1 MIFFIFLPQEVGLSE
16 LRLLPPLNRRAWD
29 ERERER
35 ERRLLIEIQTQ
46 KEVFENH
53 VLI

>member
-35 ERRLLIEIQTQ
+35 EKTVNRDTDTKRG
-46 KEVFENH
+46 F
-53 VLI
+53 

>member
-1 MIFFIFLPQEVGLSE
+1 MIFFIFLPQEVGLAE

-29 ERERER
+29 ERER